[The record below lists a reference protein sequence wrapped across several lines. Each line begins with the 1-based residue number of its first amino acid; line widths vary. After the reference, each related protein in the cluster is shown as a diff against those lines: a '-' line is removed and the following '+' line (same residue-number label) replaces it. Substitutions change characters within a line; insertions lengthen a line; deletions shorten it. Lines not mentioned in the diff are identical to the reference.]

1 MKETEILG
9 LVTMVYDYEPNFAKN
24 GIESSNPLVLIVHEV
39 FNFLKRKKYFGK
51 DDRPTKKLYKLL
63 DAYDVRIAQI
73 EECRKADE
81 TEQEIVEENESEE
94 IEK

>member
-9 LVTMVYDYEPNFAKN
+9 LVTMVYDYNPNFKEN
-24 GIESSNPLVLIVHEV
+24 GIESSNPLLMVVHEV

-73 EECRKADE
+73 EACRNEDE
-81 TEQEIVEENESEE
+81 TEQEIESEE
-94 IEK
+94 IEN